1 MRRGR
6 RPGTSTSRDALLE
19 AARRRF
25 AAAGYDGTTL
35 RSVATEAGVDPGLV
49 SYFFGSKQNLFRQVL
64 GWPFD
69 PTEASQQIANAGPDA
84 GRIGERLTRLFLQ
97 MWDDPTTGP
106 PLLAVLRGALT
117 HEESARLL
125 REFLG
130 QQVFRQLTRL
140 GLDPPDLVQIQL
152 AASHLV
158 GIATLRHG
166 LQLEPLASESIDS
179 IVERIGPTLDRY
191 LMTR

>member
-97 MWDDPTTGP
+97 MW
-106 PLLAVLRGALT
+106 
-117 HEESARLL
+117 
-125 REFLG
+125 
-130 QQVFRQLTRL
+130 
-140 GLDPPDLVQIQL
+140 
-152 AASHLV
+152 
-158 GIATLRHG
+158 
-166 LQLEPLASESIDS
+166 
-179 IVERIGPTLDRY
+179 
-191 LMTR
+191 